1 MPVALRSVTE
11 LGAAIRDRRRALGL
25 SQQGLAERAGA
36 SRQWI
41 VGVEAGHER
50 AELGLLLR
58 TLSALGLVLALDD
71 GESSEAGGDSLVSA
85 ADIDALVDAARGGT
99 P

>member
-1 MPVALRSVTE
+1 MPVALRSVAE

-25 SQQGLAERAGA
+25 SQQELAERAGV

-41 VGVEAGHER
+41 VGVEAGHDR
-50 AELGLLLR
+50 AEVGLLLR
-58 TLSALGLVLALDD
+58 TLRALDSTVFLDD
-71 GESSEAGGDSLVSA
+71 GEPGDAGAGPLVSS
-85 ADIDALVDAARGGT
+85 ADIDALIDRTRGGR